1 MLTIR
6 FVNDGTGSE
15 RVGNY
20 DVTVLA
26 NYRVLWTGR
35 VEGHERGDW
44 LALVDQMVD
53 VVTRERMEADDE

>member
-6 FVNDGTGSE
+6 FVNDGTGNE
-15 RVGNY
+15 RIGNY
-20 DVTVLA
+20 GVTVLA
-26 NYRVLWTGR
+26 NYRVVWTGR

-53 VVTRERMEADDE
+53 VVVKKRMEADGE